1 MPPTLFLPDVVFTV
15 SVRKDSVDWAGPLSS
30 PSHTTEVVAAAAVLD
45 SADGHYAAAV
55 AQASHT
61 TIGIGSLATTSALAS
76 AWPSAFTSSPLLVS
90 VVDDDVSGVIISNA
104 SISPV
109 AEGEPATYTVV
120 LSSQPRGSVVIAVDR
135 VAVLA
140 GSMDVAASGA
150 VAALVEPKRVIFS
163 AADWSIP
170 QVVTVRIA
178 NNFVDEGQP
187 MMSVA
192 VRHQVA
198 ADSTDAFYSTLAA
211 GVKGA
216 PADARFSVL
225 NDDVAGIALSFGG
238 IASYHRLSLGQA
250 VPLIVT
256 ISSQPLAPSIS
267 VNVASFGSTVTA
279 ESLIPARLLFSGEEA
294 DLQAAF
300 GARGVT
306 EISPL
311 RRGTQSSNTVIFDRT
326 SWAQS
331 MVVGF
336 VAPAVATAGLRLSAT
351 ASPVGDADAQYD
363 GITRWLNV
371 SLSQSVVPDAPTGAL
386 LYTASGIVPS
396 VGETSGDAATPV
408 AEVLVNVAAIPSGC
422 LSGAPAT
429 EVSDTTVSVL
439 LADGHCR
446 CDGVDRFDLPCSTGS
461 SASEHSLVFGSC
473 SGCSSTASPAKEQCV
488 PGKQLRLEAGGL
500 VSEDA
505 ALSGNTAG
513 VAPLDL
519 SAASSGVGVIR
530 VSAVDDDAD
539 EGRVHM
545 SGLSLVVVTGD
556 SCGETGQA
564 FPARAVSSI
573 AVRVT
578 DNDLA
583 GLQTEIIAP
592 SASEGG
598 AGAKY
603 TLRLSAAPEAAVV
616 VVPAVTLAASG
627 VALPPGQAVLQ
638 NASGHSI
645 TSIVLDADSWEAGVS
660 VTVLIGDDDIDMGSS
675 FDVTVVH
682 ALESADPRFT
692 GDALTQTDV
701 IVTVSDNDVAAVTM
715 QLLSS
720 DRTPVATDAGLLLI
734 EGDAN
739 ASAGFIRVSLAT
751 APSVPQASIQ
761 LRLSASAAIFVRSL
775 SGVPTVAP
783 AVSVALAPGQ
793 RSIDVPIANLND
805 DVDEADE
812 PSVQV
817 TVAADPSALAP
828 EYASLADSQLAQP
841 LSLVDD
847 DVFAV
852 LAAFESASNIGASA
866 GPAVAKVFRPG
877 GEVAEQ
883 PAYTSDAGDEVT
895 EGASGSAAVALV
907 FVKLQAAPPAGQS
920 VHVRLSTGG
929 NPRLAAIAGAD
940 ASAAGGST
948 TGAAVFNAGNWNVP
962 QAIAIS
968 SDDDPRAL
976 RRGTSEFSSS
986 DPSGTFEMVRVQ
998 LSVDPELSTADR
1010 YVDDPA
1016 GTVAAVVKR
1025 NDDDRNAVLLL
1036 GIDGSPLPSADAEG
1050 SVAASLTEGTSD
1062 SATEVLVAL
1071 ASQPLGAEGITV
1083 TLAALSSRVLAVPS
1097 TVTLTADNW
1106 QAGESVRVE
1115 AADDALSQPDRDNVI
1130 LVAEATAGEDFEL
1143 FASATSSVDVYDDD
1157 SAVPMINGAMP
1168 GDVLSTSLWEGTTTA
1183 FNLTM
1188 GAAFPGSAPIF
1199 AVVSAFAAD
1208 GGAGVSVSPTTS
1220 FLTFTASGDAGAQGV
1235 LVSAKDDQVAG
1246 EGSASIC
1253 VLLFASEAAAFGSNP
1268 IQQCFTVTV
1277 RDDSDVAGLSAA
1289 AVEDTFASA
1298 TAAVAGN
1305 ILAGGSLVATETIP
1319 GLLSVRLTSMPRGVV
1334 SLSLAVRSATESVVG
1349 GDPVA
1354 IAESGIAV
1362 SPDSLTFTPDNW
1374 NLPVYVEVASTSDGV
1389 VGAVH
1394 AAQIAASVAAP
1405 RDPEYD
1411 SLPELSASLRVSD
1424 IDGQE
1429 SSAPVVRAV
1438 SGQATTLVNATSGM
1452 VTVVAAEGSS
1462 VVVGVRLAARPMVG
1476 VEVVLTA
1483 SNTETDTVSHSLP
1496 AAGLV
1501 FGRDSWQ
1508 TEQTFTVTVANDD
1521 VARDY
1526 VAALVVTAT
1535 ARGVGSGANVD
1546 VSDLW
1551 TTSQTAVNL
1560 AVENDDD
1567 AEIVVSSLAAPA
1579 VSVPVGGSLEL
1590 QPAAKVVTVTPSGT
1604 TAATCGITA
1613 LVTASAASEFA
1624 VGVRRPLG
1632 STAGPSTSATGIT
1645 VSVISSGL
1653 TTSASTIRLTEGGA
1667 AGSYTVGLVSS
1678 DVGGSVALTAT
1689 PSSGVGL
1696 ASPYANLVLTGD
1708 ATFALSSA
1716 ALTRAVQFAA
1726 ANDDRAFALRV
1737 VTVSHAFTPEGA
1749 AASTMEVT
1757 VLVEDFED
1765 APGVFVTAANSA
1777 SSVVVDE
1784 LASGATASLSVRL
1797 GSMPGAAVTVS
1808 LVEMMGA
1815 QEATGADAALS
1826 FSPASVVI
1834 QPADWNT
1841 AVSVTVSGAGSD
1853 AALGDRARTIAVRT
1867 TSTDDSY
1874 ALDGVA
1880 STTPRAATTQLAD
1893 GSIIRNVRSLP
1904 RIAATVRDTDV
1915 AAVLFAAA
1923 APAPMPLKESA
1934 AASASAPGHSAVLGS
1949 VTLSAKPRGNVV
1961 VDVAGDASVTASP
1974 AKLTFTAANWNMPQ
1988 NVSAVV
1994 KDDKFAQGTHTGRLS
2009 MSVNAQ
2015 QTADRGFLASLTL
2028 PSPSIAVE
2036 DDDMPSVALVSATGS
2051 AQQIAE
2057 GASEPASF
2065 SVSIGA
2071 APFVIGSANS
2081 GAGSV
2086 TLQLEVSSGYCAS
2099 VADGALAGGE
2109 VDAQAAFRLAADFT
2123 SACFDDTDCASA
2135 TGATT
2140 QCVTGLLPHP
2150 TIAVRSRDGLSS
2162 VPGSTVTFSEADGV
2176 AGVSRVVTVSVADD
2190 SVVVGG
2196 VFAFRL
2202 RAVVDALQSN
2212 DAGYQALVTGLEAE
2226 AAFSAADNDAIG
2238 LVSRIANSEAAPGTP
2253 MMLAEAEFGESD
2265 AEGAFFVELS
2275 SQPRAAVLCSV
2286 AAPADQLTVFP
2297 DVLAF
2302 DERSWEDFMLIEV
2315 SVVDDDIAE
2324 ARPHAAN
2331 VTLACESADPTYN
2344 GLTAALRV
2352 SIMDNDEAGVLL
2364 EREEP
2369 ISVGTGSAEQSV
2381 FIRAVDPASDVW
2393 TTEACIAVCQNSI
2406 NACPRDVCNV
2416 FSYPKASAPF
2426 LVAVEGGTPDAVAI
2440 SLTSEPVAPVTV
2452 RVPSV
2457 MQVITGTV
2465 VADACVA
2472 GPAGS
2477 GQSGVSQAQLES
2489 SGPNAVTGGD
2499 GTFIAELTFT
2509 AENWFE
2515 PQVVIVGARDDRLDE
2530 AGDEHRVSAQ
2540 LAIVSN
2546 DAMYGSLA
2554 TVPSL
2559 AVSIR
2564 EDAFTAPPVLSSAKF
2579 DNELTSLTLTFDR
2592 DTNAGGSAGGAFA
2605 CSELLSPVA
2614 ASGSSASQ
2622 CSVPAI
2628 AARRSAVATL
2638 FGAGSSCQ
2646 WQSRRQLQ
2654 VRFGRAPTVL
2664 PGHSIA
2670 LVPGKVKTS
2679 SAARLSSAGVVNV
2692 TAAANGI
2699 LPVADIGPGSRTIG
2713 RCDKLT
2719 VSVREAGGGNRPLA
2733 CQWSIVS
2740 VVNTATRQ
2748 TSTAAAHAAGLKT
2761 VLDARNAGNSAVS
2774 CATIALANAS
2784 AITDG
2789 YTVTLKVTVTNF
2801 NGGSATTQSAIVK
2814 QGIAAPSLVAPSSV
2828 SVLRSAEQFIDL
2840 LGGGSLFT
2848 SFDASADA
2856 ATQSGGR
2863 LVAPPGASAR
2873 QFDTS
2878 PLPFIVVPGKAL
2890 TPGLKYTVRVFAQ
2903 LISNP
2908 AAVASA
2914 DIEVVPQLD
2923 ALRSSIAGG
2932 SFKQAPVDAAF
2943 TLDAS
2948 SSSDPSALSGV
2959 AATFSWSCQPDAAAN
2974 SAAGLAAVA
2983 DCGSAGATVGATTT
2997 SSVTLPALSLS
3008 AGYTYRFTVTYTKG
3022 SRSSVSTQTVQAVS
3036 GAGPEVLVLEP
3047 ETIDFAGILGGQLSV
3062 VSAQDSVFLDAVVN
3076 SLDEGSLEL
3085 QWTQEGGPPLPAG
3098 AFTDPDMA
3106 DELFASSPLSSTL
3119 IVRGDTLLPSSTYEF
3134 CVTATDATGSRKACT
3149 SFMTAPEPAGG
3160 YVEVEAADASA
3171 ATAFSPY
3178 VVSTGGWGASN
3189 IESFTFYILSR
3200 ATAPADVAASW
3211 LSEDETSAF
3220 GQAIE
3225 SLKGA
3230 SVFAEVPASTSSLT
3244 TQVMPAGDVVIIVEV
3259 ETSFFTRGYAW
3270 TSLTV
3275 GAYTGTQADLLSSM
3289 QNLAG
3294 DGNYKQTLGGA
3305 NAVSSATGGASGASR
3320 RVLAQL
3326 TEGMSSPALRASSRR
3341 SLRAAGRVLETT
3353 QSVAASIRA
3362 LLDRALQQGQ
3372 SATLSSDLTS
3382 LAADVTRAL
3391 DLASS
3396 QQQVSVMSPTDAR
3409 VYLTRV
3415 NTTLSIFASTTSANA
3430 PAVTVLDAMARASA
3444 RLMAAVPAAQ
3454 ADYRVALEALYRG
3467 YLWHLS
3473 DTATA
3478 KPVGALGFASSFATR
3493 ARASAVGAAKNI
3505 LQLGNVTRVAGAVD
3519 RFGAAITSSI
3529 VGRLSVTGSARL
3541 ASLTTGSIVDAAG
3554 SQAIG
3559 ALVTGV
3565 DTAHPMFAN
3574 ASAWATADARFSGL
3588 PAAGTSSEAQ
3598 DADAARRLSIAGQVT
3613 LPASA
3618 ALPAVAGRASGLAFS
3633 SLLVDRLDRM
3643 VEPLGA
3649 LVLASGSS
3657 AAVATAAISGGD
3669 ANADT
3674 AANKTRFAAVYESD
3688 VPVACASLATMARG
3702 TASFTLAGSASAT
3715 ISSSVVSAQ
3724 RTAALFVSNATAA
3737 AAGRLSSGAALS
3749 ASTTAAVSAGSVTVA
3764 GAFASTSSATARA
3777 GAATP
3782 FLAALG
3788 QPLVP
3793 ASGSSMCRVESF
3805 LRTVRPGQAMSV
3817 ALDTAAGLRLR
3828 SATNAASAAVVV
3840 APAQPALLEGAQV
3853 AEADSAALSGVV
3865 AAAATSARVGLELT
3879 AQPRG
3884 AVTLTLASNTG
3895 NGLCVGS
3902 TSGLLEFSAALVGV
3916 DAAMAAA
3923 ADAGQSLPAAVP
3935 EALRGKRAVDA
3946 AASVAGVAAAS
3957 PVTYWPQAYPCSTN
3971 ADCGE
3976 GYVCDAGIGMSSTRF
3991 VNRATGSD
3999 VDAGS
4004 SIVVGGASGAAF
4016 TGSNGVGVAMTAA
4029 QDSVAELMLAPPTL
4043 SAAIEARLNAAS
4055 ATRAGLTA
4063 ALRRV
4068 LGATVGAEII
4078 DSIAVAA
4085 ANPTLATASD
4095 EALKLAFSTP
4105 TNKTRISLA
4114 AKAVAARL
4122 SVGASSVAL
4131 NAALKAAQ
4139 DAPVASNSQ
4148 SRRRIAL
4155 VPVSVRAASADD
4167 LRYDA
4172 TGRCAV
4178 ASTDGKSCQRTL
4190 PKAGRGSWSFG
4201 MLAVDDDAIRVSI
4214 TPTAGAEG
4222 AFNSSMARVNG
4233 IKEGTASLS
4242 FRVEV
4247 RNRVRMPRGTIR
4259 VQLAALPYANDASAS
4274 PLSCANAVADF
4285 GSEDTAA
4292 SKTVTCTV
4300 VDDNVARGARVPARV
4315 TATIS
4320 LPSITSAADHTA
4332 ALTALVPRRLPPTTP
4347 AWPRR
4352 TLMAGQTEA
4361 VFAATVEA
4369 VSTDAAYNG
4378 LVLGR
4383 PRAGNVRI
4391 TAANVDSP
4399 LPFPEQ
4405 PFAVSLPITVS
4416 STAGP
4421 FKANGTVYYANA
4433 LPVSF
4438 SQSET
4443 AAITYTDVTARFA
4456 AGATGAEAGSALTIA
4471 TGQPAPALTLT
4482 EDNSYSGA
4490 AFDRIASVFGAA
4502 VAQGIGAA
4510 SFRVIEAA
4518 FTLRLGAASPA
4529 TTLLSSGAAE
4539 LFAKEAALP
4548 ST

>member
-1 MPPTLFLPDVVFTV
+1 MD
-15 SVRKDSVDWAGPLSS
+15 
-30 PSHTTEVVAAAAVLD
+30 
-45 SADGHYAAAV
+45 
-55 AQASHT
+55 
-61 TIGIGSLATTSALAS
+61 
-76 AWPSAFTSSPLLVS
+76 
-90 VVDDDVSGVIISNA
+90 
-104 SISPV
+104 
-109 AEGEPATYTVV
+109 
-120 LSSQPRGSVVIAVDR
+120 
-135 VAVLA
+135 VLA
-140 GSMDVAASGA
+140 
-150 VAALVEPKRVIFS
+150 
-163 AADWSIP
+163 
-170 QVVTVRIA
+170 
-178 NNFVDEGQP
+178 
-187 MMSVA
+187 
-192 VRHQVA
+192 
-198 ADSTDAFYSTLAA
+198 
-211 GVKGA
+211 
-216 PADARFSVL
+216 
-225 NDDVAGIALSFGG
+225 
-238 IASYHRLSLGQA
+238 
-250 VPLIVT
+250 
-256 ISSQPLAPSIS
+256 
-267 VNVASFGSTVTA
+267 
-279 ESLIPARLLFSGEEA
+279 
-294 DLQAAF
+294 
-300 GARGVT
+300 
-306 EISPL
+306 
-311 RRGTQSSNTVIFDRT
+311 
-326 SWAQS
+326 
-331 MVVGF
+331 
-336 VAPAVATAGLRLSAT
+336 
-351 ASPVGDADAQYD
+351 
-363 GITRWLNV
+363 
-371 SLSQSVVPDAPTGAL
+371 
-386 LYTASGIVPS
+386 
-396 VGETSGDAATPV
+396 
-408 AEVLVNVAAIPSGC
+408 
-422 LSGAPAT
+422 
-429 EVSDTTVSVL
+429 
-439 LADGHCR
+439 
-446 CDGVDRFDLPCSTGS
+446 
-461 SASEHSLVFGSC
+461 
-473 SGCSSTASPAKEQCV
+473 
-488 PGKQLRLEAGGL
+488 
-500 VSEDA
+500 
-505 ALSGNTAG
+505 
-513 VAPLDL
+513 
-519 SAASSGVGVIR
+519 
-530 VSAVDDDAD
+530 
-539 EGRVHM
+539 
-545 SGLSLVVVTGD
+545 
-556 SCGETGQA
+556 CG
-564 FPARAVSSI
+564 
-573 AVRVT
+573 
-578 DNDLA
+578 
-583 GLQTEIIAP
+583 
-592 SASEGG
+592 
-598 AGAKY
+598 
-603 TLRLSAAPEAAVV
+603 
-616 VVPAVTLAASG
+616 
-627 VALPPGQAVLQ
+627 
-638 NASGHSI
+638 
-645 TSIVLDADSWEAGVS
+645 
-660 VTVLIGDDDIDMGSS
+660 
-675 FDVTVVH
+675 
-682 ALESADPRFT
+682 
-692 GDALTQTDV
+692 
-701 IVTVSDNDVAAVTM
+701 
-715 QLLSS
+715 
-720 DRTPVATDAGLLLI
+720 
-734 EGDAN
+734 
-739 ASAGFIRVSLAT
+739 
-751 APSVPQASIQ
+751 
-761 LRLSASAAIFVRSL
+761 
-775 SGVPTVAP
+775 
-783 AVSVALAPGQ
+783 
-793 RSIDVPIANLND
+793 
-805 DVDEADE
+805 
-812 PSVQV
+812 
-817 TVAADPSALAP
+817 
-828 EYASLADSQLAQP
+828 
-841 LSLVDD
+841 
-847 DVFAV
+847 
-852 LAAFESASNIGASA
+852 
-866 GPAVAKVFRPG
+866 
-877 GEVAEQ
+877 
-883 PAYTSDAGDEVT
+883 
-895 EGASGSAAVALV
+895 
-907 FVKLQAAPPAGQS
+907 
-920 VHVRLSTGG
+920 
-929 NPRLAAIAGAD
+929 
-940 ASAAGGST
+940 
-948 TGAAVFNAGNWNVP
+948 
-962 QAIAIS
+962 
-968 SDDDPRAL
+968 
-976 RRGTSEFSSS
+976 
-986 DPSGTFEMVRVQ
+986 
-998 LSVDPELSTADR
+998 
-1010 YVDDPA
+1010 
-1016 GTVAAVVKR
+1016 
-1025 NDDDRNAVLLL
+1025 
-1036 GIDGSPLPSADAEG
+1036 
-1050 SVAASLTEGTSD
+1050 
-1062 SATEVLVAL
+1062 
-1071 ASQPLGAEGITV
+1071 
-1083 TLAALSSRVLAVPS
+1083 
-1097 TVTLTADNW
+1097 
-1106 QAGESVRVE
+1106 
-1115 AADDALSQPDRDNVI
+1115 
-1130 LVAEATAGEDFEL
+1130 
-1143 FASATSSVDVYDDD
+1143 
-1157 SAVPMINGAMP
+1157 
-1168 GDVLSTSLWEGTTTA
+1168 
-1183 FNLTM
+1183 
-1188 GAAFPGSAPIF
+1188 
-1199 AVVSAFAAD
+1199 
-1208 GGAGVSVSPTTS
+1208 
-1220 FLTFTASGDAGAQGV
+1220 
-1235 LVSAKDDQVAG
+1235 
-1246 EGSASIC
+1246 
-1253 VLLFASEAAAFGSNP
+1253 
-1268 IQQCFTVTV
+1268 
-1277 RDDSDVAGLSAA
+1277 
-1289 AVEDTFASA
+1289 
-1298 TAAVAGN
+1298 
-1305 ILAGGSLVATETIP
+1305 
-1319 GLLSVRLTSMPRGVV
+1319 
-1334 SLSLAVRSATESVVG
+1334 
-1349 GDPVA
+1349 
-1354 IAESGIAV
+1354 
-1362 SPDSLTFTPDNW
+1362 
-1374 NLPVYVEVASTSDGV
+1374 
-1389 VGAVH
+1389 
-1394 AAQIAASVAAP
+1394 
-1405 RDPEYD
+1405 
-1411 SLPELSASLRVSD
+1411 
-1424 IDGQE
+1424 
-1429 SSAPVVRAV
+1429 
-1438 SGQATTLVNATSGM
+1438 
-1452 VTVVAAEGSS
+1452 
-1462 VVVGVRLAARPMVG
+1462 
-1476 VEVVLTA
+1476 
-1483 SNTETDTVSHSLP
+1483 
-1496 AAGLV
+1496 
-1501 FGRDSWQ
+1501 
-1508 TEQTFTVTVANDD
+1508 
-1521 VARDY
+1521 
-1526 VAALVVTAT
+1526 
-1535 ARGVGSGANVD
+1535 
-1546 VSDLW
+1546 
-1551 TTSQTAVNL
+1551 TTSQTAVDL

-1567 AEIVVSSLAAPA
+1567 AEIVPATVTFTTTDGPAA
-1579 VSVPVGGSLEL
+1579 
-1590 QPAAKVVTVTPSGT
+1590 AAKVVTVTPSGT

-1624 VGVRRPLG
+1624 VGSAARLG

-1696 ASPYANLVLTGD
+1696 ASPYANLVLTGA

-1716 ALTRAVQFAA
+1716 ALTRAVQFAENRQRRPRLRPA
-1726 ANDDRAFALRV
+1726 RSDRP
-1737 VTVSHAFTPEGA
+1737 THAFTPRGA

-1757 VLVEDFED
+1757 VLVEDFEEP
-1765 APGVFVTAANSA
+1765 PGC
-1777 SSVVVDE
+1777 SS
-1784 LASGATASLSVRL
+1784 
-1797 GSMPGAAVTVS
+1797 
-1808 LVEMMGA
+1808 
-1815 QEATGADAALS
+1815 
-1826 FSPASVVI
+1826 
-1834 QPADWNT
+1834 
-1841 AVSVTVSGAGSD
+1841 
-1853 AALGDRARTIAVRT
+1853 
-1867 TSTDDSY
+1867 
-1874 ALDGVA
+1874 
-1880 STTPRAATTQLAD
+1880 
-1893 GSIIRNVRSLP
+1893 RS
-1904 RIAATVRDTDV
+1904 
-1915 AAVLFAAA
+1915 
-1923 APAPMPLKESA
+1923 
-1934 AASASAPGHSAVLGS
+1934 
-1949 VTLSAKPRGNVV
+1949 
-1961 VDVAGDASVTASP
+1961 
-1974 AKLTFTAANWNMPQ
+1974 
-1988 NVSAVV
+1988 
-1994 KDDKFAQGTHTGRLS
+1994 
-2009 MSVNAQ
+2009 
-2015 QTADRGFLASLTL
+2015 
-2028 PSPSIAVE
+2028 
-2036 DDDMPSVALVSATGS
+2036 
-2051 AQQIAE
+2051 
-2057 GASEPASF
+2057 
-2065 SVSIGA
+2065 
-2071 APFVIGSANS
+2071 
-2081 GAGSV
+2081 
-2086 TLQLEVSSGYCAS
+2086 SSGYCAS

-2190 SVVVGG
+2190 SVAVGG

-2212 DAGYQALVTGLEAE
+2212 DAGYQALVTGSDAE
-2226 AAFSAADNDAIG
+2226 AAFSATDNDVIG

-2265 AEGAFFVELS
+2265 AEGAFF
-2275 SQPRAAVLCSV
+2275 
-2286 AAPADQLTVFP
+2286 
-2297 DVLAF
+2297 
-2302 DERSWEDFMLIEV
+2302 RSWEDVMLIEV
-2315 SVVDDDIAE
+2315 SAVDDDIAE

-2331 VTLACESADPTYN
+2331 VTLACESADPAYN

-2426 LVAVEGGTPDAVAI
+2426 LVAVEGGATDAVAI
-2440 SLTSEPVAPVTV
+2440 SLTSEPTAPVTV

-2489 SGPNAVTGGD
+2489 SGPHAVTGGD
-2499 GTFIAELTFT
+2499 GSFIAELTFT

-2546 DAMYGSLA
+2546 DAMYGSMA

-2559 AVSIR
+2559 EVSIR

-2605 CSELLSPVA
+2605 CSELLSPMA

-2789 YTVTLKVTVTNF
+2789 YTVTLEVTVTNF

-2828 SVLRSAEQFIDL
+2828 SVLRSAEQFIDVRAFAPRCPGEAELSAEARAMRFFFFDASASPMATDVPSQL

-2974 SAAGLAAVA
+2974 SAASLAAVT
-2983 DCGSAGATVGATTT
+2983 DCGSAGATASAATA
-2997 SSVTLPALSLS
+2997 SSFTLPALSLS

-3036 GAGPEVLVLEP
+3036 GAGPEVLVQEP

-3085 QWTQEGGPPLPAG
+3085 QWTQAGGPPLPAG

-3178 VVSTGGWGASN
+3178 VV
-3189 IESFTFYILSR
+3189 
-3200 ATAPADVAASW
+3200 
-3211 LSEDETSAF
+3211 
-3220 GQAIE
+3220 
-3225 SLKGA
+3225 
-3230 SVFAEVPASTSSLT
+3230 
-3244 TQVMPAGDVVIIVEV
+3244 MPAGDVVIIVEV

-3275 GAYTGTQADLLSSM
+3275 GAYTGTQAELLTSM

-3294 DGNYKQTLGGA
+3294 DGDYKQTLAGA
-3305 NAVSSATGGASGASR
+3305 GAVSSATGGASGASR

-3444 RLMAAVPAAQ
+3444 RLVAAVPAAQ

-3478 KPVGALGFASSFATR
+3478 KPVGALGFTSSFAAR
-3493 ARASAVGAAKNI
+3493 ARASAVGAARNI

-3541 ASLTTGSIVDAAG
+3541 ASLSTGAIVDAAG

-3724 RTAALFVSNATAA
+3724 RTAALF
-3737 AAGRLSSGAALS
+3737 
-3749 ASTTAAVSAGSVTVA
+3749 
-3764 GAFASTSSATARA
+3764 
-3777 GAATP
+3777 
-3782 FLAALG
+3782 
-3788 QPLVP
+3788 PLVP
-3793 ASGSSMCRVESF
+3793 ASGSSTCRVESF

-3991 VNRATGSD
+3991 
-3999 VDAGS
+3999 
-4004 SIVVGGASGAAF
+4004 
-4016 TGSNGVGVAMTAA
+4016 
-4029 QDSVAELMLAPPTL
+4029 DSVAELMLAPPTL

-4068 LGATVGAEII
+4068 LGATVGAEIV

-4259 VQLAALPYANDASAS
+4259 VQLAALPYVNDASAS

-4332 ALTALVPRRLPPTTP
+4332 ALTALVPPPLAADHAGVAPTYSAATPWVRTMTAFVEDNDASGLKLFAVTPTP
-4347 AWPRR
+4347 ATSQRTGLAAGITKEAALATSTGSLSFSVGLLSRPSAPVTLRVR
-4352 TLMAGQTEA
+4352 LTSGMAADSNAVSASAKAALSAVVNVTVQPAQFATGGVVRINAGTLMAGQTEA

-4378 LVLGR
+4378 LVLAGPVLVSITDPAAAALQVTAQSTSVSEGFTATVATVRLSVSPGSATVVVR
-4383 PRAGNVRI
+4383 PAVLLPAWARNNSAAAALFIPTSPAPLSVATAELVFTSANWNVAQNVRI

-4510 SFRVIEAA
+4510 SFRVIEASVASKPAAA

-4548 ST
+4548 SDVTVTGTTGAAFRFKPTNFASAKPLFLVRAANRVDHAAADLSGSLRFSVDASSASDDLAFRNAATVGTVSVSVTDDDVAGVTVTRTGRTEAVGSSPAASANFSIVLDSQPQAPVTVGLVFTGLPAECASAACTSVAAIGSTSSSVVAADGSLAAVFSAASWSTASTVQVTLTPNGQALMADRGLTTFSARFVVSAAGDASYSALRTSTLATGVSTTALNVAALEAVSLTVTSVRDLERNGGRDGAIRVALPSGIAIGKIVAVDVDIDVTGTVGSVSRPAGGFGLRVAGGAATVAGRPAMSAAATAGKLYSVVAPVGDGSSRARYTLVMGGAAESVVLEVFAVDPSASVEDVVSGLRVNASVSATLTTSSRYSSAATAKAASLKQHPGRNVFCVSERSSCIRLLHPCEPDSFAFRRACPSGRMLQTAGVAATSVEIRNVTQAEESTVKVDFAIILGDADAASDASNPAAIASALSAAASDGSLAAQLSAKPGLSAVVTGNVAISNVQVESAGAPSPSPSPGHGAELAPPADLTAVYAVVGVVGGLLVVVALFFGARHLSKPSGRVAPVDPSIVDVDSTDQGATRNNVRVTVSPSGAAEDGAPAKRAADWT